1 MSRGRSPE
9 PIGGNEPYAFGA
21 RWLRMVG
28 DRSDPAPGHMAGF
41 GADVAGYAG
50 VYLGRGSML
59 IFGIGAIG
67 TMLRFGRRR
76 QSSRV
81 LAA

>member
-9 PIGGNEPYAFGA
+9 PIGGNECYTFGA
-21 RWLRMVG
+21 RRLRIVG

-50 VYLGRGSML
+50 VYLGRGIS
-59 IFGIGAIG
+59 IFAAWYY
-67 TMLRFGRRR
+67 LVLH
-76 QSSRV
+76 SRM
-81 LAA
+81 AAC